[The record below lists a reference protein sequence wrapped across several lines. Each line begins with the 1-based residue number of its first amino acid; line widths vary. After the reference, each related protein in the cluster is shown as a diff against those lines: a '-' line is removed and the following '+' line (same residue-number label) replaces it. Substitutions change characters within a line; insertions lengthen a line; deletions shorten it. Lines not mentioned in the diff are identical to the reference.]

1 MVNKILSMYI
11 LEEMSLVY
19 RISKSNVIHEVLN
32 LSSEIT
38 QTEVELEFLDNS
50 MNQTCIYYTPRRI
63 MIRYHHYEIKH
74 A

>member
-11 LEEMSLVY
+11 LEKMSLVY

-38 QTEVELEFLDNS
+38 QMEVELEFLDSS
-50 MNQTCIYYTPRRI
+50 MNQNI
-63 MIRYHHYEIKH
+63 
-74 A
+74 

>member
-11 LEEMSLVY
+11 REEMYLVY

-38 QTEVELEFLDNS
+38 QMEVELAFLDSS
-50 MNQTCIYYTPRRI
+50 MNQDICLAYII
-63 MIRYHHYEIKH
+63 LLEGS
-74 A
+74 

>member
-11 LEEMSLVY
+11 LEKMSLVY

-38 QTEVELEFLDNS
+38 QMEVELEFLDNY
-50 MNQTCIYYTPRRI
+50 MNLDI
-63 MIRYHHYEIKH
+63 
-74 A
+74 

>member
-11 LEEMSLVY
+11 RD

-38 QTEVELEFLDNS
+38 QMEVELEFLDSS
-50 MNQTCIYYTPRRI
+50 MNQDI
-63 MIRYHHYEIKH
+63 
-74 A
+74 